1 MISIGVTMLLAR
13 VLGSVVADQHHPGY
27 DGQPLLMV
35 RSEAGEDVLA
45 VDTIGVGV
53 GEQVLVL
60 REGSGVRQILGG
72 EPPIRSVI
80 VGVVDEVT
88 GAE

>member
-1 MISIGVTMLLAR
+1 MLLAK

-27 DGQPLLMV
+27 DGRRLLMA
-35 RSEAGEDVLA
+35 RSDAGEDVIA

-60 REGSGVRQILGG
+60 REGSGVRQILGD

-80 VGVVDEVT
+80 IGVVDQVMES
-88 GAE
+88 